1 MQLNQAN
8 HGAGNRQNAG
18 NARPRGAAKRILI
31 GYDGSAGADAALA
44 DLGRAGLPDELEVL
58 VLSVAGQVR
67 PEVVGR
73 FARETRPAQQAVSRA
88 VESLSH
94 RLAAQAC
101 SRLQSLF
108 PRWKVAPAVGVD
120 SPAWGIV
127 GRAAEWEA
135 DLVVTGAHGHSCCE
149 RMLLGSVARRVFADA
164 PCSIRIA
171 RPCHRPAG
179 SGLRIVVAVD
189 GSFADDAVIAAVS
202 GRAWPAATEFQ
213 VVTVVDARLE
223 AARASTES
231 CAAWQPQRSAVADAR
246 ACLLMEKCGNRFR
259 SAGLR
264 VDTLIFE
271 KDFARRLAQQA
282 KAWEAD
288 CVFLG
293 RHGMGRGAGSLL
305 DTAAFATAACAPCSV
320 EVVRCHAPAPDSR
333 GPRTNQ

>member
-8 HGAGNRQNAG
+8 QGAGKRHDPRI
-18 NARPRGAAKRILI
+18 ARPRGVAKRVLI
-31 GYDGSAGADAALA
+31 AYDGSAGADAALA

-58 VLSVAGQVR
+58 VLSVAGQAR
-67 PEVVGR
+67 PEVVGC
-73 FARETRPAQQAVSRA
+73 FARATRPAQQAVSRA

-94 RLAAQAC
+94 RLAEQAC
-101 SRLQSLF
+101 SRLRSLF
-108 PRWKVAPAVGVD
+108 PRWKVEPAVGVD

-127 GRAAEWEA
+127 GRAAGWEA
-135 DLVVTGAHGHSCCE
+135 DLVVTGAHGQSCCE
-149 RMLLGSVARRVFADA
+149 RMLLGSVARRVFADV

-171 RPCHRPAG
+171 RPCHRRAG

-189 GSFADDAVIAAVS
+189 GSVADDAVIETVS
-202 GRAWPAATEFQ
+202 GRAWPATTEFQ
-213 VVTVVDARLE
+213 VVTVVDARLD

-231 CAAWQPQRSAVADAR
+231 FVAWQHPRSTVAEAR
-246 ACLLMEKCGNRFR
+246 ARLLMEKCRNRFR

-293 RHGMGRGAGSLL
+293 RPGPGRGGGSILER
-305 DTAAFATAACAPCSV
+305 TVFAAAACAPCSV
-320 EVVRCHAPAPDSR
+320 EVVRCRAPAPDSR
-333 GPRTNQ
+333 GPRPNQ

>member
-8 HGAGNRQNAG
+8 HEAGNRQNAG

-31 GYDGSAGADAALA
+31 GYDGSAGAEAALA
-44 DLGRAGLPDELEVL
+44 DLGRAGLPDELDVL
-58 VLSVAGQVR
+58 VLSVAGQAR
-67 PEVVGR
+67 PEVVAR

-94 RLAAQAC
+94 RLAEQAC
-101 SRLQSLF
+101 TRLRSLF
-108 PRWKVAPAVGVD
+108 PRWKVESAAAVD

-127 GRAAEWEA
+127 RRAAEWEA

-179 SGLRIVVAVD
+179 SGLRIVVAVE

-202 GRAWPAATEFQ
+202 GRAWPATTEFQ

-231 CAAWQPQRSAVADAR
+231 CAAWQHQRSAVVDAR
-246 ACLLMEKCGNRFR
+246 ACLLMEKCSNRFW

-282 KAWEAD
+282 KVWEAD

-293 RHGMGRGAGSLL
+293 LHGRGRSGRGIQEG
-305 DTAAFATAACAPCSV
+305 AAFATAARAPCSV
-320 EVVRCHAPAPDSR
+320 EVVRSPAMAPELSHD
-333 GPRTNQ
+333 